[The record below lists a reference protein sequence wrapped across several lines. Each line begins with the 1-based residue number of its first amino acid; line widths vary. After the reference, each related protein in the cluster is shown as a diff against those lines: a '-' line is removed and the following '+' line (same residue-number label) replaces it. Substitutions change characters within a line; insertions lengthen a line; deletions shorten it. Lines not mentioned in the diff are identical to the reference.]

1 MAGIGGLVG
10 GSALDDELK
19 RSNVVR
25 LRGLP
30 FSASESDIADFFK
43 GLELGPDGVVVCV
56 NFQGRS
62 TGQAYVQFATVEL
75 ANKALERNRQHIG
88 SRYIEVFKGHP
99 ADMQGALRM
108 VGRGSG
114 TSPGSATAVV
124 SGTGTASSMT
134 AALTGILNTG
144 IPGMSGN
151 PDMRYIGVVRM
162 RGMPYSCTSA
172 DITAFFKGMQIVPDG
187 IFLCTH
193 ADGRPTGEAFV
204 EFVNEETAARAMQ
217 LHREPMGS
225 RYVELFR
232 STKGEMMTAVQQRMY
247 GMFSGVGG
255 FSQFGAVSQI
265 PGMMGAFGV
274 QGLTGI
280 NVAAL
285 QAAGLGGITGLPG
298 LADTSEH
305 VCIKMRGLPYNAGQR
320 EIMDFFEGFNI
331 MPNGIHIVMGSTD
344 RPTGEAFVEFIS
356 SDEAQRGMERHRQNI
371 GSRYIEL
378 FRATKSEMLLATG
391 GLSSFGMAQALDP
404 SVQLLLLQQQAAAG
418 AFGLTGLMGTQAATG
433 SWADMQNAAAAAASF
448 YQRQAASLAGSPAT
462 VASSITA
469 FDPSS
474 SSKIR
479 GLPYRT
485 SVWNFPSHHSSF
497 LFIPLSFLSF
507 LADEMY

>member
-30 FSASESDIADFFK
+30 FSASETDIADFFK
-43 GLELGPDGVVVCV
+43 GLEMGPDGVVICV

-62 TGQAYVQFATVEL
+62 TGQAYVQFASAEL

-114 TSPGSATAVV
+114 TVNGS
-124 SGTGTASSMT
+124 G
-134 AALTGILNTG
+134 GILNTG

-151 PDMRYIGVVRM
+151 PDMRYTGVVRM

-172 DITAFFKGMQIVPDG
+172 DITAFFKGMQVVPDG

-204 EFVNEETAARAMQ
+204 EFMNEETAARAMQ
-217 LHREPMGS
+217 LHREPMGT

-274 QGLTGI
+274 QGLTGM
-280 NVAAL
+280 NVAAM
-285 QAAGLGGITGLPG
+285 QAAGLGGMTGLQTLG
-298 LADTSEH
+298 DTSEH

-320 EIMDFFEGFNI
+320 EIMDFFEGYNI
-331 MPNGIHIVMGSTD
+331 LPNGIHIVMGATE
-344 RPTGEAFVEFIS
+344 RPTGEAFVEFVS
-356 SDEAQRGMERHRQNI
+356 PEETQRAMERHRQNI

-378 FRATKSEMLLATG
+378 FRATKSEMMLAMG

-404 SVQLLLLQQQAAAG
+404 SVQLLLLQQQVQAAAG
-418 AFGLTGLMGTQAATG
+418 AFGLMGTPGAGAWT
-433 SWADMQNAAAAAASF
+433 DMQQAAAAAASF
-448 YQRQAASLAGSPAT
+448 YQRQAGLTGSTGT
-462 VASSITA
+462 VA
-469 FDPSS
+469 FDPSSS

-485 SVWNFPSHHSSF
+485 ST
-497 LFIPLSFLSF
+497 
-507 LADEMY
+507 